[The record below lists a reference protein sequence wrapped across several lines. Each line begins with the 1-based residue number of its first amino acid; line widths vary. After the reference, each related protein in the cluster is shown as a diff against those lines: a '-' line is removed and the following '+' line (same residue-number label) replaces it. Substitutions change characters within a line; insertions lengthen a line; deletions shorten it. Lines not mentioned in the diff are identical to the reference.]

1 MNQTSYHRDGAI
13 KEQVFKFSEGS
24 PSVANESFYSTSIK
38 QKFNLTIL
46 GKLPQQPEIDQYRSL
61 IADVVSRNG
70 AKVPLKSNRT
80 STNAEALRLRSS
92 LGGQRRKVIMQRP
105 QL

>member
-1 MNQTSYHRDGAI
+1 MNQTTYLREGAI
-13 KEQVFKFSEGS
+13 KEQVFKFSDSS

-38 QKFNLTIL
+38 QKFNLTLL

-70 AKVPLKSNRT
+70 SKMPLKSNRT
-80 STNAEALRLRSS
+80 TTNAEALRLRSS
-92 LGGQRRKVIMQRP
+92 LGG
-105 QL
+105 